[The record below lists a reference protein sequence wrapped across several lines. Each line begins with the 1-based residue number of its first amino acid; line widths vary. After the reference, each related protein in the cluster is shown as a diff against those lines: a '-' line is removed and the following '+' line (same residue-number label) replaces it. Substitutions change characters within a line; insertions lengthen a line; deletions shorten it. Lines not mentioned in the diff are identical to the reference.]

1 MMETVVTCDETQKLH
16 SGRDPN
22 PASDRENKIDKTDT
36 ELDTENHARA
46 RKIICDTIR
55 ERQASLQSL
64 EDSLE
69 CPPVVKIPLKST
81 KTPDYNWENAN
92 LNNTPL
98 VLPEAPTEEEI
109 DEIILEQVDEVKDGA
124 LTVTRKR
131 SPLDD
136 GQLKKLIDR
145 SITRKIF
152 ST

>member
-1 MMETVVTCDETQKLH
+1 MQKPQIFSLNFH
-16 SGRDPN
+16 SD
-22 PASDRENKIDKTDT
+22 KIDKTDT

-98 VLPEAPTEEEI
+98 VLTEDLTEEDIER
-109 DEIILEQVDEVKDGA
+109 L
-124 LTVTRKR
+124 
-131 SPLDD
+131 
-136 GQLKKLIDR
+136 
-145 SITRKIF
+145 F
-152 ST
+152 